1 MSPRHLDSARHARAA
16 DLFLAAVDLSPQE
29 QKVFL
34 ARECAGDQDL
44 LETVEQL
51 LAEDAKGSILPEPK
65 PNPLPTR
72 ESLTGLT
79 LAHYRV
85 LDPIG
90 EGGMGTVY
98 RAIDT
103 RLDRTVALK
112 FQPLQILRDTA
123 SRDRFWG
130 EAKSVASIDHP
141 NVCPVYGM
149 EEDGAFLFIAMAY
162 LDGIPLDRR
171 IASGRVSMVE
181 ALQIA
186 IQAGRGL
193 EAAHAKGVV
202 HRDIKPANLMLASTP
217 SGDHL
222 VRILDFG
229 IAQSLRESAGAQD
242 ELTMGTVSYMAPEQI
257 HPGRVDARADIWS
270 LGVVLYQMLS
280 GRLPFERT
288 SIHETLD
295 AVAGPA
301 PVDFSVLPPEVPSGL
316 VAALRRMLDKD
327 AGRRYQTARELV
339 ADLERVAA
347 ATRAEPP
354 ETSRRSVLSRHA
366 LLALLVSVIAVS
378 VWAIWTQVAQSPRG
392 TLSLTPFTF
401 YPGYE
406 QNPAISPDGRRIAY
420 VGQGVH
426 GTNPL
431 ELYVQAI
438 GSTDPVRL
446 THNRPGEENRSP
458 AWDRTGATLAVLR
471 TVPGTRLARILL
483 IPARGGAGSDLGV
496 DRVLAMGG
504 LVWSPDG
511 RTLAFTRLHGSDQG
525 VIYEWSI
532 NDRTLRQVSYP
543 RTGQSDCCPQF
554 GPDGRHL
561 AFKRNEVQIV
571 IVDERT
577 GAVSSL
583 PARASWA
590 GLTWTANGKSLL
602 FSWFGRMGEVDLS
615 GATIRRPAH
624 ESRYDILDITVRG
637 RQMACVRWQFEHGI
651 WSLDLLRSGDRVV
664 AGEKTQLI
672 TSTSWDDTPQFS
684 PDGKWIAFSS
694 ERSGTP
700 EIWVAGADGL
710 NVRRLTFFDGQFAG
724 TPRWSPDGKRI
735 VFDARPPASK
745 PSICVIPAS
754 GGQPIR
760 LTNIEGDVPSWSRD
774 GRWIYFHSR
783 ADDQIWKVPASG
795 GKAVPVTRGG
805 GFEGFESADGRYLV
819 YAKSDG
825 RPGIWRLGLI
835 TGQEEPIPALAEAA
849 AFRQWALAPR
859 GVYFVP
865 DGEIDNPQAAIRF
878 FDFATGQTSPV
889 AQVGPL
895 LKVGPGTLAVSP
907 DETSLLYVPAGR
919 DNRDIMLVRDFR

>member
-1 MSPRHLDSARHARAA
+1 MDAARHARAA
-16 DLFLAAVDLSPQE
+16 DIFLAVVDLSPQA
-29 QKVFL
+29 QKGFL
-34 ARECAGDQDL
+34 ARECTDDREL
-44 LETVEQL
+44 LELVEQL
-51 LAEDAKGSILPEPK
+51 LAEDRNGSILPEPK
-65 PNPLPTR
+65 PAPSPAR

-79 LAHYRV
+79 LSHYRV
-85 LDPIG
+85 LDPLG

-98 RAIDT
+98 RATDT

-112 FQPLQILRDTA
+112 FQPPQILRDA
-123 SRDRFWG
+123 ANRDRFWR

-171 IASGRVSMVE
+171 IASGRLGIDE

-186 IQAGRGL
+186 IQVGRGL

-202 HRDIKPANLMLASTP
+202 HRDIKPANVMLTSTP

-229 IAQSLRESAGAQD
+229 IAQSLYESAGTQN
-242 ELTMGTVSYMAPEQI
+242 ELTMGTVCYMAPEQI
-257 HPGRVDARADIWS
+257 RPGRVDARADIWS
-270 LGVVLYQMLS
+270 LGVVLYEMLS
-280 GRLPFERT
+280 GGLPFERQ
-288 SIHETLD
+288 SVHETLD
-295 AVAGPA
+295 AIAGPTPA
-301 PVDFSVLPPEVPSGL
+301 DLYVLPPEVPSSL
-316 VAALRRMLDKD
+316 VAVIERMLDK
-327 AGRRYQTARELV
+327 AVATRYQSARDLV

-347 ATRAEPP
+347 AARAEPP
-354 ETSRRSVLSRHA
+354 ETSRRSVVARGA
-366 LLALLVSVIAVS
+366 LLAMFVFVMAAS
-378 VWAIWTQVAQSPRG
+378 VWAIWTRVAQPPLG
-392 TLSLTPFTF
+392 TLALTPFTF

-406 QNPAISPDGRRIAY
+406 QNPAISPDGRQIAY

-446 THNRPGEENRSP
+446 THNGPGEENYSP
-458 AWDRTGATLAVLR
+458 AWDPTGGTVAVLR
-471 TVPGTRLARILL
+471 TVAGSRFGRILL
-483 IPARGGAGSDLGV
+483 IPALGGTGSDLGV
-496 DRVLAMGG
+496 DRVLATGH
-504 LVWSPDG
+504 LDWSPDG
-511 RTLAFTRLHGSDQG
+511 KKLAFTRLQGADQA
-525 VIYEWSI
+525 VIYEWTI
-532 NDRTLRQVSYP
+532 KDRILRQVSFP
-543 RTGQSDCCPQF
+543 RPGQSDCCPQF
-554 GPDGRHL
+554 DPDGRRL

-571 IVDERT
+571 IVDERS

-583 PARASWA
+583 PARASWP
-590 GLTWTANGKSLL
+590 GLTWTADGKSLL
-602 FSWFGRMGEVDLS
+602 FSWFGRMGEVDFS
-615 GATIRRPAH
+615 GATLRRPAH
-624 ESRYDILDITVRG
+624 ESRYDIQDITVRG
-637 RQMACVRWQFEHGI
+637 KQMACVRWEFEHSI
-651 WSLDLLRSGDRVV
+651 WSLDLRRSGDRIV
-664 AGEKTQLI
+664 AGQKTQLI

-684 PDGKWIAFSS
+684 TDGKWIAFSS
-694 ERSGTP
+694 ERSGAP

-745 PSICVIPAS
+745 PSICIVSAS

-760 LTNIEGDVPSWSRD
+760 LTNVEGDVPSWSRD

-783 ADDQIWKVPASG
+783 ADDQISKVPASG
-795 GKAVPVTRGG
+795 GKAVRVTRGG
-805 GFEGFESADGRYLV
+805 GSEGFESADGRYLV

-825 RPGIWRLGLI
+825 RPGIWRLDLS

-849 AFRQWALAPR
+849 EFRQWALAPR
-859 GVYFVP
+859 GIYFVP
-865 DGEIDNPQAAIRF
+865 DREVDSPQAAIRF
-878 FDFATGQTSPV
+878 FDFATGQTSLV

-895 LKVGPGTLAVSP
+895 LKAGPGALAVSP
-907 DETSLLYVPAGR
+907 DERSLLYVPAGR